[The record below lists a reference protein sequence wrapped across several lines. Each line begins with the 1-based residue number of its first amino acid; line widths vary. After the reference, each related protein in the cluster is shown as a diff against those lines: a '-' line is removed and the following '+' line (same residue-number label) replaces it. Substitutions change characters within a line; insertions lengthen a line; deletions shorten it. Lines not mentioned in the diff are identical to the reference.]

1 MGEVPIQHCFSAL
14 GYYILF
20 LIHIFLVRNC
30 VLSTSSIFSGS
41 SFLPL
46 SSFFMFWRYAFLFDV
61 LFPIYHVQHS
71 IKNLPRSWLL
81 LLLLA
86 EITTEKLNFV
96 SLISIQLHISRMLFQ
111 DINIDN
117 WNPQASKTR
126 LQIYTQNFH

>member
-1 MGEVPIQHCFSAL
+1 MGRSPFQHCFSAL

-30 VLSTSSIFSGS
+30 VLSTSSMFSGS

-46 SSFFMFWRYAFLFDV
+46 SSFFMFWRFVIFDV
-61 LFPIYHVQHS
+61 LFPKYYVHHS
-71 IKNLPRSWLL
+71 IKNLPRTWLLWLL
-81 LLLLA
+81 LT
-86 EITTEKLNFV
+86 EITENKLNFV

-117 WNPQASKTR
+117 WNPLASKTSV
-126 LQIYTQNFH
+126 QIYTQNFH